1 MSIHRLK
8 KPLMLSLLLVGVV
21 PIAKAPAQAPIN
33 RRLEVHGGESGFV
46 VYGFRAEVGSKGR
59 FQLATG
65 MSADAVR
72 SQLGSVEWASYS
84 ENLDSEPPRATA
96 QRTIYVNT
104 HEAVEVLLN
113 EPDGVVWQV
122 TYEVAPARY
131 SRDNLERR
139 FRQIY
144 GKETKVRSSASSVQA
159 ESRAKGGQRMNI
171 SASLMSPQRP
181 TEWNIRYVLIDPSLK
196 PTPEDSKKK
205 KDGETPS
212 GGEEVIEI
220 ETEGEASPNAQDSM

>member
-1 MSIHRLK
+1 MSIHKL
-8 KPLMLSLLLVGVV
+8 PQALLGSLLLMGVV

-33 RRLEVHGGESGFV
+33 RRFEVHAAESGFV

-65 MSADAVR
+65 MTADAVR
-72 SQLGSVEWASYS
+72 SQLGSVEWDSYS
-84 ENLDSEPPRATA
+84 ENLSDEPPKALAR
-96 QRTIYVNT
+96 RTIYSNT

-144 GKETKVRSSASSVQA
+144 GRGTKVRSSASSVQA
-159 ESRAKGGQRMNI
+159 EARGKDGQRMTI
-171 SASLMSPQRP
+171 VASLISPQRP
-181 TEWNIRYVLIDPSLK
+181 TEWNIRYLLIDPSLK
-196 PTPEDSKKK
+196 PSPEDSKKK
-205 KDGETPS
+205 KGGETPPS
-212 GGEEVIEI
+212 GEEVNEVQA
-220 ETEGEASPNAQDSM
+220 EGDASQDAQDSM